1 MGLFDKKFCSVCG
14 DKIGLLG
21 NRKLED
27 GNLCKNCAGKL
38 SPWFSER
45 RHSTVDDIK
54 GQLAYREA
62 NKAAVSA
69 FHTTRSLGKNT
80 KVLLDEDNRKFMVA
94 KTGNISV
101 ENPDVLEYS
110 QVTGC
115 DLDIEEN
122 QHELKRKDNE
132 GKEVSYNPPRYEYS
146 YDFYVTIR
154 VNNPYFD
161 EIRFALN
168 SGSVETGERSMGAA
182 GGGAWRVNS
191 NSFNLRGGAGVN
203 DYYEYVNMGN
213 EIKEALTAARQE
225 VRDEVI
231 AANAPKTAVRCPACG
246 ANTVGDANGCCE
258 YCGSPLN

>member
-1 MGLFDKKFCSVCG
+1 MGLFDKKFCSICN

-27 GNLCKNCAGKL
+27 GNLCKNCAAKL

-45 RHSTVDDIK
+45 RHSTVEDIK

-62 NKAAVSA
+62 NKASVAA
-69 FHTTRSLGKNT
+69 FHTTRSLGRNT

-94 KTGNISV
+94 RTGNV
-101 ENPDVLEYS
+101 ANENPDVLDYS

-115 DLDIEEN
+115 DLDIEEDRR
-122 QHELKRKDNE
+122 ELTRKDNE
-132 GKEVSYNPPRYEYS
+132 GKSISYNPPRYEYS

-161 EIRFALN
+161 EIRFQLN
-168 SGSVETGERSMGAA
+168 SSSVNTGDRSMGGTAA
-182 GGGAWRVNS
+182 NGWRVNS
-191 NSFNLRGGAGVN
+191 STIRIGAGVN

-213 EIKEALTAARQE
+213 EIREALTAARQE
-225 VRDEVI
+225 VRDEVA
-231 AANAPKTAVRCPACG
+231 AANAPKTARICPGCG
-246 ANTVGDANGCCE
+246 ASTVGDANGRCE
-258 YCGSPLN
+258 YCGSALN